1 MTRKSSKN
9 REKAFL
15 RKCRS
20 KETPELEEELGKIE
34 NTEGQLPSKVIKR
47 IELIRA
53 VLEERSGSRVKIFNA
68 VENV

>member
-15 RKCRS
+15 RRCRS
-20 KETPELEEELGKIE
+20 KATPELEEELGKIE
-34 NTEGQLPSKVIKR
+34 SNEGQLPSKVLKR

-53 VLEERSGSRVKIFNA
+53 VLEERSDSRVKILNA